1 MFKKINNQKVLFFV
15 CLLGSLIFTT
25 IAFQNFTVKKE
36 SLGELRTDSDESISI
51 LRSALVASD
60 VDHEQSQMALNND
73 EREKKKKKG
82 QRSVDSVEIDAT
94 IQVDEFVEP
103 SEDSESEY

>member
-36 SLGELRTDSDESISI
+36 SLGELRTDSEESISI

-60 VDHEQSQMALNND
+60 ADHEQSQMALND
-73 EREKKKKKG
+73 EKSKKKKN
-82 QRSVDSVEIDAT
+82 QRSVDSVEVDAT
-94 IQVDEFVEP
+94 IQVDEYAEQPEDYEP
-103 SEDSESEY
+103 EY